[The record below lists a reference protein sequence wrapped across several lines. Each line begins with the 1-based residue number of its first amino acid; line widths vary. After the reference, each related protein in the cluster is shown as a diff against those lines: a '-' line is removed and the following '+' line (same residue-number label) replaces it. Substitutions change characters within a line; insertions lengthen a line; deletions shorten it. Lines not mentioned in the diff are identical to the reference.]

1 MTPGAEDTAESM
13 LSAILVAILHAGAL
27 HHATPHLTCRTCSSA
42 PAAPFDVTRRGLLGA
57 ALGCGCSV
65 CAAAPAN
72 ALAALTVPPA
82 DLLVKYD
89 TPRNAMKD
97 AGFAAGMASGMFD
110 YEHAVAPTKRKL
122 FDRMLS
128 ALPAAE
134 RTDAPVVVELGMGS
148 FPNAQFYASAKAPL
162 DVVGVDP
169 NDSMKAYA
177 MRNSQ
182 LLLRAGSSVRVAHG
196 VAEALPFASKSVDAV
211 VCTLTLCSVP
221 TPEVALAEVQRVL
234 KPGGQFLF
242 LEHVKS
248 ETDEKLA
255 AVQEFLN
262 PQQVARADGCNL
274 NRRTLQ
280 MIKAANF
287 ASLDAE
293 YFELTDFYVLNPT
306 VAGIARM

>member
-1 MTPGAEDTAESM
+1 MLLPLDIDR
-13 LSAILVAILHAGAL
+13 LSADSSLVLTRSGVISVRAGKSRGEMGFGTSEL
-27 HHATPHLTCRTCSSA
+27 VCTVGTDPNPT
-42 PAAPFDVTRRGLLGA
+42 PAARGSSLVLDDASQSDEPF
-57 ALGCGCSV
+57 
-65 CAAAPAN
+65 
-72 ALAALTVPPA
+72 
-82 DLLVKYD
+82 
-89 TPRNAMKD
+89 RNAKRYNLD
-97 AGFAAGMASGMFD
+97 G
-110 YEHAVAPTKRKL
+110 EH
-122 FDRMLS
+122 
-128 ALPAAE
+128 
-134 RTDAPVVVELGMGS
+134 GH
-148 FPNAQFYASAKAPL
+148 
-162 DVVGVDP
+162 
-169 NDSMKAYA
+169 
-177 MRNSQ
+177 
-182 LLLRAGSSVRVAHG
+182 SVRCVHG
-196 VAEALPFASKSVDAV
+196 IGEALPVAAGSVDAV
-211 VCTLTLCSVP
+211 VSTLTLCSVP
-221 TPEVALAEVQRVL
+221 NVERSLAEVRRVL